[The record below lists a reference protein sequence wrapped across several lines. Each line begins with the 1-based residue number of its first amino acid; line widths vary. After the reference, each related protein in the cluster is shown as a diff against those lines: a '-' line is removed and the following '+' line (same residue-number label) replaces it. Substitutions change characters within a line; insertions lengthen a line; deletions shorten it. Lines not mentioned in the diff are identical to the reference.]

1 MATGAPT
8 AQPRSPQDFGWLIKS
23 FVESTPGVTHALIVS
38 SDGLTLIA
46 SEGLSVDQ
54 ADSLSAMTSGLISLG
69 SGIANHVGEAGC
81 GQILLRLTRGHY
93 VFMRV
98 SDLADLA
105 VLVGPGANLGIIAGR
120 MAQLVESVGHVLTP
134 QLRDDLRRQAMSGQ
148 ARS

>member
-1 MATGAPT
+1 MATGATT
-8 AQPRSPQDFGWLIKS
+8 AQPRNPQDFGWLIKN

-46 SEGLSVDQ
+46 SDGLSVDK

-69 SGIANHVGEAGC
+69 SGLANQVGEAGC

-105 VLVGPGANLGIIAGR
+105 VLVGPGANLGLVAGS
-120 MAQLVESVGHVLTP
+120 MAQLVQSVGHVLTP
-134 QLRDDLRRQAMSGQ
+134 QLRDDLRRQAMSGA
-148 ARS
+148 AR

>member
-1 MATGAPT
+1 MTSGAAT
-8 AQPRSPQDFGWLIKS
+8 AQPRGPQDFGWLIKD
-23 FVESTPGVTHALIVS
+23 FVDTTPGVIHALLVS

-46 SEGLSVDQ
+46 SDGLSVDQ
-54 ADSLSAMTSGLISLG
+54 ADSLSAMASGLISLG
-69 SGIANHVGEAGC
+69 NGIAGQVGDGGC

-105 VLVGPGANLGIIAGR
+105 VRVDAGANLGVVAGR
-120 MAQLVESVGHVLTP
+120 MAQLVGSVGHVLTP

-148 ARS
+148 ATA

>member
-1 MATGAPT
+1 MATGAAT
-8 AQPRSPQDFGWLIKS
+8 AQPRNPQDFGWLIKN

-69 SGIANHVGEAGC
+69 SGLANQVGEAGC
-81 GQILLRLTRGHY
+81 GQILLRLSRGHY

-105 VLVGPGANLGIIAGR
+105 VLVGPGANLGLVAGS

-134 QLRDDLRRQAMSGQ
+134 QLRDDLRRQAMSGP
-148 ARS
+148 AW